1 MHIVYLQKSV
11 DRTENHCL
19 SPTVNIYLNCNYTGL
34 HKSKNSLT
42 LRSPCPLLYVC
53 LHIHGNP
60 NWQVRGGPFDIWG
73 GVEEN
78 MEINKIFPIL
88 LKINKIFPSLL
99 EINKLFLILPEK
111 NELFH
116 PKNNLFVGL
125 IP

>member
-1 MHIVYLQKSV
+1 MY
-11 DRTENHCL
+11 
-19 SPTVNIYLNCNYTGL
+19 NIFSNC
-34 HKSKNSLT
+34 
-42 LRSPCPLLYVC
+42 
-53 LHIHGNP
+53 HIHVHYQLYIKTAGCIFSIP
-60 NWQVRGGPFDIWG
+60 VLCITCTCISIAVRGGPFDIWGGG

-116 PKNNLFVGL
+116 PKNNFFVGL

>member
-1 MHIVYLQKSV
+1 MPESCTSRFK
-11 DRTENHCL
+11 
-19 SPTVNIYLNCNYTGL
+19 
-34 HKSKNSLT
+34 
-42 LRSPCPLLYVC
+42 LLPM
-53 LHIHGNP
+53 L
-60 NWQVRGGPFDIWG
+60 RGGPFDIWG

>member
-1 MHIVYLQKSV
+1 MHSPVPPTGIYVTFNCGNQSLGV
-11 DRTENHCL
+11 DHL
-19 SPTVNIYLNCNYTGL
+19 IS
-34 HKSKNSLT
+34 
-42 LRSPCPLLYVC
+42 
-53 LHIHGNP
+53 
-60 NWQVRGGPFDIWG
+60 GGGGG

>member
-1 MHIVYLQKSV
+1 MGVSV
-11 DRTENHCL
+11 AHTPRPTPVSIENWRF
-19 SPTVNIYLNCNYTGL
+19 STAGM
-34 HKSKNSLT
+34 
-42 LRSPCPLLYVC
+42 LR
-53 LHIHGNP
+53 G
-60 NWQVRGGPFDIWG
+60 RPFDIWG
-73 GVEEN
+73 GGVEEN
-78 MEINKIFPIL
+78 LEINKIFPIL